1 MTTDSN
7 SGRMSEVETQLI
19 SRAIQDAAFRDR
31 LIADPKAVLAEQGLA
46 VSEDVKIQVL
56 QETSSQY
63 YLVLPAAEYSAAD
76 NTIAL
81 SDAELEAI
89 AGGAASQVTSWTGC
103 ASGQSGCIVS
113 NICNSS
119 PPEGA
124 AGAGGP
130 FVPTR

>member
-1 MTTDSN
+1 MTTGSN
-7 SGRMSEVETQLI
+7 AGRMSEVEAQLI

-31 LIADPKAVLAEQGLA
+31 LIADPKAILAEQGLA

-63 YLVLPAAEYSAAD
+63 YLVLPAEYSAAD
-76 NTIAL
+76 STIAL
-81 SDAELEAI
+81 SDTELEAI

-103 ASGQSGCIVS
+103 GTGQSGCIVS